1 MYPCVLRCCPA
12 LAFLAFS
19 LSPGFPV
26 SSCLFLSSPLLCF
39 PILLLSLL
47 CLYFLLSPVF
57 SSFISLHYVPLS
69 SSSSSSLLVLSSSLL
84 FPPLRFPPLLLPNL
98 FFLLPLFPAHLIL
111 SLAPGSGMS
120 RGICADVFTSPVN
133 HPHPPRGCR
142 TAAFYFAATFFA
154 DFVFAFSTLSAT
166 FSVAFAVDFR
176 TFGAVSVLA
185 ALVVDLCAVF
195 FFGSSGLLALR
206 AWIMA

>member
-1 MYPCVLRCCPA
+1 MRSSL
-12 LAFLAFS
+12 LSGFS
-19 LSPGFPV
+19 LLGVQSF
-26 SSCLFLSSPLLCF
+26 SWLSCLFLSSPLLPYPSSF
-39 PILLLSLL
+39 PSLPLLLTFSRILLFHFPSLRTSLLFFLLLS
-47 CLYFLLSPVF
+47 SRP
-57 SSFISLHYVPLS
+57 
-69 SSSSSSLLVLSSSLL
+69 LL

-98 FFLLPLFPAHLIL
+98 FFLLPLFPALLIL

-154 DFVFAFSTLSAT
+154 DFAFAFSTLSAT

-176 TFGAVSVLA
+176 TFGAVSVLV
-185 ALVVDLCAVF
+185 ALAVDLRAVF

>member
-1 MYPCVLRCCPA
+1 MRSSL
-12 LAFLAFS
+12 LSGFS
-19 LSPGFPV
+19 LLGVQSF
-26 SSCLFLSSPLLCF
+26 SWLSCLFLFLCF
-39 PILLLSLL
+39 PIHLLSLL

-57 SSFISLHYVPLS
+57 SSFISLHSVPLS
-69 SSSSSSLLVLSSSLL
+69 SSSSSSLLLLSSRPLL

-98 FFLLPLFPAHLIL
+98 FFLLPLFPALLIL

-154 DFVFAFSTLSAT
+154 DFAFAFSTLSAT

-185 ALVVDLCAVF
+185 ALAVDLRAVF

>member
-1 MYPCVLRCCPA
+1 MRSSL
-12 LAFLAFS
+12 LSGFS
-19 LSPGFPV
+19 LLGVQSF
-26 SSCLFLSSPLLCF
+26 SWLSCLFLFLCF

-57 SSFISLHYVPLS
+57 SSFISLHSVPLS
-69 SSSSSSLLVLSSSLL
+69 SSSFFLLSSL
-84 FPPLRFPPLLLPNL
+84 L

-154 DFVFAFSTLSAT
+154 DFAFAFSTLSAT

-176 TFGAVSVLA
+176 TFGAVSVLV
-185 ALVVDLCAVF
+185 ALVVDLRAVF